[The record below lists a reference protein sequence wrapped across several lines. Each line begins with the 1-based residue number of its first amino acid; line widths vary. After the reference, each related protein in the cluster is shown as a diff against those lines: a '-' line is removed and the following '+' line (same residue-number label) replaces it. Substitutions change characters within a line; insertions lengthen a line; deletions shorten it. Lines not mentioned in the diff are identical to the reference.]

1 MERTEWNE
9 LTGPRAGHD
18 GKVRRPGDDSDC
30 RTSGICAEE
39 REKDE
44 LLELDGQRVRQF
56 GKQWMSSN
64 DD

>member
-18 GKVRRPGDDSDC
+18 GKVGRPGDVSDSDC

-39 REKDE
+39 RE
-44 LLELDGQRVRQF
+44 G
-56 GKQWMSSN
+56 
-64 DD
+64 